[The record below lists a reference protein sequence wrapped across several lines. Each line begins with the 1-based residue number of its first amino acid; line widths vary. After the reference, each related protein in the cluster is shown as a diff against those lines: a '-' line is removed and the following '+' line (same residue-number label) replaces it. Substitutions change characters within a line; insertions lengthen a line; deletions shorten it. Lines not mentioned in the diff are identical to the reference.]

1 MSLIRIKRSGTSG
14 SPSALAQG
22 EMGYSFFA
30 GTQSNGGDRLYIGTG
45 TETGGVAANIETIGG
60 KYFTAKLN
68 HVPGVLTANAAIIVD
83 ASSKIDTLNISNI
96 TITGNTI
103 STTAT
108 NATLILAPNGTG
120 VIDVSGKRVI
130 NSAAPVAN
138 TDLVTLGH
146 LNNTYTGV
154 LNIAGDAGT
163 DAISLTSETLLVTG
177 GVGLSSAVTANTIT
191 VNLDNTTV
199 TAGSYGA
206 AGSVGT
212 FTVDAQGR
220 LTAAGATTI
229 SITSA
234 QVNDAT
240 ALATASRIVLR
251 DASGNFAANTI
262 TAALAGNATTATT
275 LATTRTLWGQNF
287 NGGAN
292 VTGSLTSVG
301 DITGTAGV
309 TLTATAG
316 TLALAATST
325 NVITLSTNATE
336 TLRISAN
343 NNVGIGNTTP
353 ADKLSVTGTSNFTGN
368 MALGANVAITGTVT
382 SGTWQGSIVQPTYG
396 GTGKSTLP
404 AAFAAL
410 SGFTTTATAAGT
422 TVLSNT
428 STSYQIF
435 TGATTQTITLPN
447 TSTLATGWFFEIQN
461 NSTGSLTI
469 NSSTAVNIVPAT
481 VAIAGTSVRVT
492 CISIADNT
500 AAAWDVEVV
509 GFSSFTGTGA
519 FARSL
524 SPTITTPSITYS
536 TSAAITAGTNAQG
549 QGALTSDYNVVTTTT
564 ANPSGVTL
572 PTGATGRVVTV
583 VNRGTNPITIYP
595 ATGGVIDALTTNAA
609 ITLPVGRELTFKASS
624 ATQWYSTYNL
634 STGLA
639 DTATILATTRT
650 LWGQNFNGSA
660 NVTGDLTSV
669 GNITGTGAVIMTA
682 TGANPIT
689 FVTNSVETLRV
700 SANNNVGIG
709 NTAPADKLSVNG
721 TAYFGAP
728 VRMAANVQ
736 IDGTLTVGGSTTVI
750 NATNLSVSD
759 NMIYLNNGSTATIT
773 GAVSN
778 GTTFVYTAQNNY
790 NTSMV
795 VTVTGV
801 NPSGFNV
808 TGATVTAANSTS
820 FTIANTSS
828 PGAYV
833 SGGSATAKTSA
844 YPDLGIA
851 GAYNDGTYAHAGIF
865 RDATDGRW
873 KFYHGY
879 TPEPDASVF
888 IDTANNSFTL
898 SDVQASTFIG
908 ALTGNATTASS
919 VNNSVT
925 FNNGGS
931 GAASGTTFNGSA
943 AQTISY
949 NTVGASPLAGST
961 SLTTLGT
968 IATGTWNG
976 SIIGG
981 QWGGTGV
988 NNAGKTITLGG
999 NVSTGGDLTTANT
1012 FTTSGNFAL
1021 TLTQTAA
1028 TNVTLPTTG
1037 TLATLAGTETFT
1049 NKTLTLPTIGGTG
1062 ATFNGS
1068 TSGTTVLKAS
1078 AAAGTTTIT
1087 MPATTGTM
1095 VTTGDTGTVT
1105 STMIANDTI
1114 VNADINSAAAI
1125 AITKLA
1131 ASTIS
1136 GISLGNNLG
1145 TLTFGTGLTAG
1156 GASYNGSTGVTITA
1170 VTANNT
1176 TLGIASFDAT
1186 NFTVATGAVSIN
1198 TIDGGTY

>member
-68 HVPGVLTANAAIIVD
+68 HVPGTLTANAAIIVD

-120 VIDVSGKRVI
+120 IIDVSGKRVT
-130 NSAAPVAN
+130 NAAVPSVSS
-138 TDLVTLGH
+138 DLVTLGY
-146 LNNTYTGV
+146 LTGTYTGT
-154 LNIAGDAGT
+154 LNISGDTGTAGIPLLSGT
-163 DAISLTSETLLVTG
+163 FVHTG
-177 GVGLSSAVTANTIT
+177 GTGIGTAVTANTVTIT
-191 VNLDNTTV
+191 LKNTTV

-229 SITSA
+229 SITSS

-309 TLTATAG
+309 TLTATAA

-336 TLRISAN
+336 TLRVSAN

-396 GTGKSTLP
+396 GTGKSTLQS
-404 AAFAAL
+404 AFAAL
-410 SGFTTTATAAGT
+410 NGFTTTATAAGT

-428 STSYQIF
+428 STSYQVF
-435 TGATTQTITLPN
+435 TGSTTQTITLPD

-461 NSTGSLTI
+461 NSTSTVTVNTSNSTLVSTI
-469 NSSTAVNIVPAT
+469 MT
-481 VAIAGTSVRVT
+481 GTTYRFT
-492 CISIADNT
+492 CISVADNT
-500 AAAWDVEVV
+500 AASWDFDIIGFYGTSGSGPVV
-509 GFSSFTGTGA
+509 RGSSPSITT
-519 FARSL
+519 
-524 SPTITTPSITYS
+524 PTITFS
-536 TSAAITAGTNAQG
+536 TSPALTAGTNAQG
-549 QGALTSDYNVVTTTT
+549 QGGITNDYNIVATTA

-572 PTGATGRVVTV
+572 PTATTGRRITV
-583 VNRGTNPITIYP
+583 INKGTNPITIYP
-595 ATGGVIDALTTNAA
+595 ASGAAIDALATNAG
-609 ITLPVGRELTFKASS
+609 ITLIVGQSLIFNASS
-624 ATQWYSTYNL
+624 ATQWYSSLNL
-634 STGLA
+634 GIALA

-660 NVTGDLTSV
+660 NVTGSLTSI
-669 GNITGTGAVIMTA
+669 GDITGTGAIVMTA

-721 TAYFGAP
+721 TSYFGGS
-728 VRMAANVQ
+728 VRVTANVQ
-736 IDGTLTVGGSTTVI
+736 IDGTLTVGGNTTVL
-750 NATNLSVSD
+750 NATNLSITD
-759 NMIYLNNGSTATIT
+759 NMIYLNNGVTTTIT
-773 GAVSN
+773 SATST
-778 GTTFVYTAQNNY
+778 GTSFVYTAPNNY
-790 NTSMV
+790 STNMV

-801 NPSGFNV
+801 SPVGYNVSG
-808 TGATVTAANSTS
+808 AAITAANSTS
-820 FTIANTSS
+820 FTVANTGT
-828 PGAYV
+828 PGTYS
-833 SGGSATAKTSA
+833 SGGTAIAKTSA
-844 YPDLGIA
+844 NPDLGIV

-873 KFYHGY
+873 KFFRGY

-888 IDTANNSFTL
+888 IDTANSSFTL
-898 SDVQASTFIG
+898 ADVQASTFIG

-919 VNNSVT
+919 VNNALT

-931 GAASGTTFNGSA
+931 GVASGSTYNGGSA
-943 AQTISY
+943 VTISY
-949 NTVGASPLAGST
+949 NTLGASPLAGST

-1078 AAAGTTTIT
+1078 ATAGTTTVT
-1087 MPATTGTM
+1087 LPATTGT
-1095 VTTGDTGTVT
+1095 VITTGDTGTVT

-1176 TLGIASFDAT
+1176 ALGVASFDAT
-1186 NFTVATGAVSIN
+1186 NFTVSTGAVSIN

>member
-1 MSLIRIKRSGTSG
+1 MSLIRVKRSGSTG
-14 SPSALAQG
+14 SPTALAQG
-22 EMGYSFFA
+22 ELAYSFLA
-30 GTQSNGGDRLYIGTG
+30 GTQSNGGDRLYVGTG
-45 TETGGVAANIETIGG
+45 TESGGVAANIEVIGG
-60 KYFTAKLN
+60 KYFTAMLD
-68 HVPGVLTANAAIIVD
+68 HVAGTLTANSAIITD
-83 ASSKIDTLNISNI
+83 ASNKIDTINIANI
-96 TITGNTI
+96 TIAGNTI

-146 LNNTYTGV
+146 LNSTYTGV
-154 LNIAGDAGT
+154 LNISGDTGT

-191 VNLDNTTV
+191 INLDNTTV
-199 TAGSYGA
+199 SATSYGA
-206 AGSVGT
+206 AGSVAT

-220 LTAAGATTI
+220 LTAAASVTI

-262 TAALAGNATTATT
+262 TAALTGNATTATT

-292 VTGSLTSVG
+292 VTGALTSIG
-301 DITGTAGV
+301 NLTGTGAV
-309 TLTATAG
+309 ALTATAG
-316 TLALAATST
+316 TLSLVATST
-325 NVITLSTNATE
+325 NIITMTTNGTE
-336 TLRISAN
+336 TLRVSAN

-353 ADKLSVTGTSNFTGN
+353 ADKLSVTGTSNFTDN

-410 SGFTTTATAAGT
+410 NGFTTTSTAAGT
-422 TVLSNT
+422 TALTNT

-435 TGATTQTITLPN
+435 TGSTTQTITLPD

-461 NSTGSLTI
+461 NSTGALTV
-469 NSSTAVNIVPAT
+469 NSSTAVSIVA
-481 VAIAGTSVRVT
+481 AGLFSSGTTIRFT
-492 CISIADNT
+492 CISVADNT
-500 AAAWDVEVV
+500 AASWDYEYV
-509 GFSSFTGTGA
+509 GFGSVSGSGPVIRQTGA
-519 FARSL
+519 AL
-524 SPTITTPSITYS
+524 TTPTITFPTATG
-536 TSAAITAGTNAQG
+536 ITAGTNAQG
-549 QGALTSDYNVVTTTT
+549 QGALTSDYNVVTVTA

-572 PTGATGRVVTV
+572 PTATVGRRITV
-583 VNRGTNPITIYP
+583 INKGTNPIVIYP
-595 ATGGVIDALTTNAA
+595 ATSAAIDALATNAG
-609 ITLPVGRELTFKASS
+609 ITLPVNQSLVFNATST
-624 ATQWYSTYNL
+624 TQWYSSYNL
-634 STGLA
+634 DVNLA
-639 DTATILATTRT
+639 DNATILATTRT

-660 NVTGDLTSV
+660 NVTGNLTSV
-669 GNITGTGAVIMTA
+669 GNITGTAGIAVTA
-682 TGANPIT
+682 TGANVLT
-689 FVTNSVETLRV
+689 FTTNSVETLRV

-721 TAYFGAP
+721 TSYFGGA
-728 VRMAANVQ
+728 VRVAANVQ
-736 IDGTLTVGGSTTVI
+736 IDGTLTVGGSTTVL
-750 NATNLSVSD
+750 NATNLSVTD
-759 NMIYLNNGSTATIT
+759 NMIYLNNGSTSTIT

-778 GTTFVYTAQNNY
+778 GTNFVYTALNNY
-790 NTSMV
+790 STSMV

-801 NPSGFNV
+801 NPVGFNITGV
-808 TGATVTAANSTS
+808 TIASANSTS
-820 FTIANTSS
+820 FTVANTSS
-828 PGAYV
+828 PGSYV
-833 SGGSATAKTSA
+833 SGGSSIAKSSA

-865 RDATDGRW
+865 RDASDGRW
-873 KFYHGY
+873 KFFEGY

-888 IDTANNSFTL
+888 IDTANTSFTL
-898 SDVQASTFIG
+898 SNVQASSFIG
-908 ALTGNATTASS
+908 SLVGNATSANS
-919 VNNSVT
+919 VNSAVT
-925 FNNGGS
+925 FNNSGS
-931 GAASGTTFNGSA
+931 GVASGSTYNGGA
-943 AQTISY
+943 AVTVSY
-949 NTVGASPLAGST
+949 NSVGASPLAGST
-961 SLTTLGT
+961 SLTTTGT
-968 IATGTWNG
+968 IATGTWQG
-976 SIIGG
+976 SIVGG

-999 NVSTGGDLTTANT
+999 NISTGAALTTANS

-1021 TLTQTAA
+1021 TLTTTAA
-1028 TNVTLPTTG
+1028 TSVTLPTSG
-1037 TLATLAGTETFT
+1037 TLV
-1049 NKTLTLPTIGGTG
+1049 
-1062 ATFNGS
+1062 GS
-1068 TSGTTVLKAS
+1068 A
-1078 AAAGTTTIT
+1078 
-1087 MPATTGTM
+1087 
-1095 VTTGDTGTVT
+1095 DTGTVT

-1156 GASYNGSTGVTITA
+1156 GASYNGSAGVTITA

-1176 TLGIASFDAT
+1176 ALGVASFDAT